1 MDSLFGLDFVL
12 ALCLAEDAGAAH
24 PVGTPSKRM
33 GYPTH
38 GEDQ

>member
-1 MDSLFGLDFVL
+1 MNSLFGLDFVL

-24 PVGTPSKRM
+24 PVDTPSNQM
-33 GYPTH
+33 GYPAH